1 MERAEDFFTLFFLLE
16 VEGRQGEEKHEPA
29 GISQL
34 LVRPKK
40 YRDDS
45 TGGIRAGRNGEEW
58 FLPGGRTASPTP
70 LERWSVGAE
79 NLSERPFRRGGFAP
93 ERREVVHPDHFIT
106 HTSELREG
114 GQSATGCATDND
126 GRIPFPFE
134 NSVIADRGWTGLRD
148 TGTPARSAPHSFAGP
163 FGGRAT
169 NPFDGPL
176 RITR

>member
-1 MERAEDFFTLFFLLE
+1 MSRPVFPSFWYARKNIATIRRAEYVQVGMEKNGFSLE
-16 VEGRQGEEKHEPA
+16 GEQLPPRHSNGGVWVRKPCPKGRSGEA
-29 GISQL
+29 GSRRNA
-34 LVRPKK
+34 VKW
-40 YRDDS
+40 S
-45 TGGIRAGRNGEEW
+45 IR
-58 FLPGGRTASPTP
+58 TTSSPT
-70 LERWSVGAE
+70 RA
-79 NLSERPFRRGGFAP
+79 N
-93 ERREVVHPDHFIT
+93 
-106 HTSELREG
+106 LREG

-134 NSVIADRGWTGLRD
+134 NSVIADHWWTGLRD